1 MKLEAFRSDIRYLM
15 SWVVLIPVLFT
26 GLIFTAGH
34 VYFNTQ
40 SLHVM
45 HQEKLVQSAAQLASA
60 VEFSLFTDN
69 RPLMESLA
77 LAVLQ
82 EEDMV
87 SVRIL
92 NAQGKALVAQT
103 TPLLSRVKGQK
114 DKLMLPV
121 RSGLVPLDDL
131 VSTAQPSGMA
141 EAARLGALQG
151 YVELQMSRQTLNQQL
166 ANMVVVSTLLL
177 LLGCGLGLAVAF
189 WLARKISQPIGDIS
203 HMVERIRQGEL
214 GARLNLDE
222 HDVLVNLKLGLN
234 QMADNVEQA
243 RTHLEQQI
251 ALATQ
256 ELRAKK
262 ENAESSTL
270 AKSRFLESASHDLR
284 QPLYALSMFVAR
296 LDQLT
301 GPSHEPE
308 MIQLVSYLKQSA
320 AALQALLDSLLD
332 LSRLEGGLVQTHVQA
347 FAAQPLLQQVVNT
360 LKPLADEKG
369 LELSLKGAAIWVESD
384 PALLTRIVL
393 NLVGN
398 ALRYTEQGRVLV
410 ACRSAQGGRVL
421 RVEVWDTGVGIAP
434 EYLSQIFGEYFQVH
448 TAQGARL
455 EGVGLGLT
463 IVQRTAQLLG
473 HKLSVR
479 SVLGKGSCFALELPQ
494 VQTVQAGQL
503 APSTDRKN

>member
-1 MKLEAFRSDIRYLM
+1 MKLQALRSDIRYLM

-40 SLHVM
+40 SLHAM
-45 HQEKLVQSAAQLASA
+45 HQEKLVQSATQLASA
-60 VEFSLFTDN
+60 VEFALFTDN

-77 LAVLQ
+77 LGVLQ

-87 SVRIL
+87 SAKIL
-92 NAQGKALVAQT
+92 NAQGDILVARI
-103 TPLLSRVKGQK
+103 TPLATQAQDPTDTLR
-114 DKLMLPV
+114 LPV

-131 VSTAQPSGMA
+131 VSMPQPSGMA
-141 EAARLGALQG
+141 EAARRGALQG

-177 LLGCGLGLAVAF
+177 VLGCGLGLAVAF
-189 WLARKISQPIGDIS
+189 WLARKISQPIGHIS
-203 HMVERIRQGEL
+203 HMVEQIGQGEL
-214 GARLNLDE
+214 GVRLNMDD
-222 HDVLVNLKLGLN
+222 HDVLGKLKLGLN

-251 ALATQ
+251 ALATR
-256 ELRAKK
+256 ELRAQK
-262 ENAESSTL
+262 EHAESATQ

-301 GPSHEPE
+301 GPSHDPE
-308 MIQLVSYLKQSA
+308 LAQLVGYLKQSA
-320 AALQALLDSLLD
+320 AGLQALLDSLLD
-332 LSRLEGGLVQTHVQA
+332 LSRLEGGLVQAHVQA
-347 FAAQPLLQQVVNT
+347 FAVQPLLQQVLDT
-360 LKPLADEKG
+360 LRPLADEKG

-434 EYLSQIFGEYFQVH
+434 EYLSQIFGEYFQAH
-448 TAQGARL
+448 TAPGARI

-473 HKLSVR
+473 HRLSVR
-479 SVLGKGSCFALELPQ
+479 SVLGKGSCFAVELPQ
-494 VQTVQAGQL
+494 VQAAQAGQL
-503 APSTDRKN
+503 ASSLDRQT

>member
-1 MKLEAFRSDIRYLM
+1 MKLQALRSDIRYLM

-40 SLHVM
+40 SLHAM
-45 HQEKLVQSAAQLASA
+45 HQEKLVQSATQLASA
-60 VEFSLFTDN
+60 VEFALFTDN

-77 LAVLQ
+77 LGVLQ

-87 SVRIL
+87 SAKIL
-92 NAQGKALVAQT
+92 NAQGDILVARI
-103 TPLLSRVKGQK
+103 TPLATQAQDPTDTLR
-114 DKLMLPV
+114 LPV

-131 VSTAQPSGMA
+131 VSMPQPSGMA
-141 EAARLGALQG
+141 EAARRGALQG

-177 LLGCGLGLAVAF
+177 VLGCGLGLAVAF
-189 WLARKISQPIGDIS
+189 WLARKISQPIGHIS
-203 HMVERIRQGEL
+203 HMVEQIGQGEL
-214 GARLNLDE
+214 GVRLNMDD
-222 HDVLVNLKLGLN
+222 HDVLGKLKLGLN

-251 ALATQ
+251 ALATR
-256 ELRAKK
+256 ELRAQK
-262 ENAESSTL
+262 EHAESATQ

-301 GPSHEPE
+301 GPSHDPE
-308 MIQLVSYLKQSA
+308 LAQLVGYLKQSA

-332 LSRLEGGLVQTHVQA
+332 LSRLEGGLVQAHVQA
-347 FAAQPLLQQVVNT
+347 FAVQPLLQQVLDT
-360 LKPLADEKG
+360 LRPLADEKG

-434 EYLSQIFGEYFQVH
+434 EYLSQIFGEYFQAH
-448 TAQGARL
+448 TAPGARI

-473 HKLSVR
+473 HRLSVR
-479 SVLGKGSCFALELPQ
+479 SVLGKGSCFAVELPQ
-494 VQTVQAGQL
+494 VQAAQAGQL
-503 APSTDRKN
+503 ASSLDRQT

>member
-1 MKLEAFRSDIRYLM
+1 MKLQALRSDIRYLM

-34 VYFNTQ
+34 VYFSTQ
-40 SLHVM
+40 SLHAM
-45 HQEKLVQSAAQLASA
+45 HQEKLVQSATQLASA
-60 VEFSLFTDN
+60 VEFALFTDN

-77 LAVLQ
+77 LGVLQ

-87 SVRIL
+87 SAKIL
-92 NAQGKALVAQT
+92 NAQGDILVART
-103 TPLLSRVKGQK
+103 TPLATQAQDPK
-114 DKLMLPV
+114 DTLRLPV

-131 VSTAQPSGMA
+131 VSMAQPSGTP
-141 EAARLGALQG
+141 EAARRGAPQG
-151 YVELQMSRQTLNQQL
+151 YVELEMSRQTLRQQL
-166 ANMVVVSTLLL
+166 AKMVLASTLLL

-189 WLARKISQPIGDIS
+189 WLARKISQPIRRIS
-203 HMVERIRQGEL
+203 HMVERIGQGEL
-214 GARLNLDE
+214 GARLNLDDR
-222 HDVLVNLKLGLN
+222 DVLGKLKLGLN

-251 ALATQ
+251 ALATH
-256 ELRAKK
+256 ELRAQK
-262 ENAESSTL
+262 EHAESATQ

-301 GPSHEPE
+301 SHDRELV
-308 MIQLVSYLKQSA
+308 QLVGYLKQSA
-320 AALQALLDSLLD
+320 AGLQALLDSLLD
-332 LSRLEGGLVQTHVQA
+332 LSRLEGGLVQAHVQA
-347 FAAQPLLQQVVNT
+347 FAVQPLLQQVVDT
-360 LKPLADEKG
+360 LRPLADEKG
-369 LELSLKGAAIWVESD
+369 LALSLRPASAWVESD
-384 PALLTRIVL
+384 PALFSRMVL
-393 NLVGN
+393 NLLGN

-448 TAQGARL
+448 TAPGARI

-473 HKLSVR
+473 HRLWVR
-479 SVLGKGSCFALELPQ
+479 SVLGKGSCFAVELPQ
-494 VQTVQAGQL
+494 VQAAQAGQL
-503 APSTDRKN
+503 ASFLDGQT